1 MCGNGQSRIRSAAA
15 QVVRRFRYGKAI
27 GEPENARLARAAG
40 KNELQTGRGAFRG
53 FRGRLFG
60 LLILL
65 AMAPLVVGL
74 IYGFKSVHPVSTTMI
89 WRWLTGAQVDRQ
101 WVDLDAV
108 ASVMRNSVIMSEDG
122 QFCTHRGIDW
132 DELNAVIDDARGGE
146 RTRGA
151 STLTM
156 QTAKNLFLWNGRSYV
171 RKALELPLAIYLDG
185 IWPKSR
191 VLEVYLNI
199 AEWGDGI
206 FGVEA
211 AARHYF
217 GRPAARLT
225 ARQAALL
232 TVTLPNPLERD
243 PAQPSRGLN
252 RLANTIQARASNAG
266 GYVGCVN

>member
-1 MCGNGQSRIRSAAA
+1 MVKQGQ
-15 QVVRRFRYGKAI
+15 
-27 GEPENARLARAAG
+27 PENAGLARAAENIG
-40 KNELQTGRGAFRG
+40 LLKTRSAFRG
-53 FRGRLFG
+53 FRGRAIG

-65 AMAPLVVGL
+65 AMAPLLAGFVYGL
-74 IYGFKSVHPVSTTMI
+74 NGVRPYSTIMI
-89 WRWLTGAQVDRQ
+89 WRLVSGEPVDRQ
-101 WVDLDAV
+101 WVDLDAI
-108 ASVMRNSVIMSEDG
+108 APVMRNSVIMSEDG

-132 DELNAVIDDARGGE
+132 NELNAMIDGTLDGE

-156 QTAKNLFLWNGRSYV
+156 QTAKNLFLWNGRSYL
-171 RKALELPLAIYLDG
+171 RKALELPLAVYLDG
-185 IWPKSR
+185 IWPKRR

-199 AEWGDGI
+199 AEWGEGV

-217 GRPAARLT
+217 GRSASRLT

-232 TVTLPNPLERD
+232 TVTLPSPLERD
-243 PAQPSRGLN
+243 PAHPSRGLN
-252 RLANTIQARASNAG
+252 RLADTIQARAAKAG